1 MNEAVTFV
9 KFIFCL
15 KIFKGDFRRSKSC
28 TFVQISILI
37 YRAAET
43 EVISGVTSSPDINVV
58 SRNGEKALLTSR
70 ALYSKSFLERERK

>member
-28 TFVQISILI
+28 TYVQSSILI
-37 YRAAET
+37 YGAAET
-43 EVISGVTSSPDINVV
+43 EVIRGVTSSPDINVV
-58 SRNGEKALLTSR
+58 SCSGEKAVD
-70 ALYSKSFLERERK
+70 